1 MKIRKKQLDTKD
13 AGIQCIAHIHEGRIF
28 NCPYSGK
35 SQLDK
40 TEFKCKDF
48 EEIKEIGK

>member
-1 MKIRKKQLDTKD
+1 MKICGKQLDTKD
-13 AGIQCIAHIHEGRIF
+13 AGIQCMAHIHEGRIF
-28 NCPYSGK
+28 NCPYSSK

-48 EEIKEIGK
+48 EEIKETDK